1 MPAQID
7 GLIAAVADDE
17 RRRCHRRCCITAA
30 IAAASLLAWPAQA
43 LQQPHLCNRRVFGG
57 ALTSSLLISIPPTI
71 AGAATGADQ
80 QALLIPPPQPVPVP
94 GMGAPLRPLVV
105 ADDSWTLPKMSTR
118 LAQSRMATQE
128 LAPLVPSLSPFAEN
142 DVYYP
147 SSFAGKWEVK
157 ATLRRKIYP
166 YGPSFV
172 PSRSLI
178 EGSPR
183 YRSENVGDSTT
194 YQAQFSALG
203 GDDNKIIADR
213 RFNSISTTRAYN
225 QLTPVE
231 DIIWDPKKDPTQ
243 LKIQFAA
250 GQMTEDMRPIGPRRA
265 EVYLTARKKEES
277 DGGLTFAASERTRQ
291 VTIGAGAVVVSD
303 TETITEY
310 QMKERGA
317 DQIQAMQRIATYLT
331 PNPNSREGVLWQQVG
346 GKAVAF
352 FDYDID
358 LKRI

>member
-1 MPAQID
+1 MRGAVGAVTAPA
-7 GLIAAVADDE
+7 
-17 RRRCHRRCCITAA
+17 ITATL
-30 IAAASLLAWPAQA
+30 LLAWQPVLA
-43 LQQPHLCNRRVFGG
+43 LQQPHLFSRRVFGG
-57 ALTSSLLISIPPTI
+57 ALTSSLLISIPP
-71 AGAATGADQ
+71 AGAAPDADQ
-80 QALLIPPPQPVPVP
+80 QTLLIPPPQPVPLP
-94 GMGAPLRPLVV
+94 GAGAPLRPFVV
-105 ADDSWTLPKMSTR
+105 ADDSWMLPNLSTK
-118 LAQSRMATQE
+118 LAHSRIATRE
-128 LAPLVPSLSPFAEN
+128 LAPLVPSLSPFAQN

-147 SSFAGKWEVK
+147 KSFAGKWEVK
-157 ATLRRKIYP
+157 ATLRRKMYP

-172 PSRSLI
+172 PSKSLI

-194 YQAQFSALG
+194 YQAQFSALDG
-203 GDDNKIIADR
+203 NDNKIIADR

-231 DIIWDPKKDPTQ
+231 DIVWEPKKDPTQ

-277 DGGLTFAASERTRQ
+277 DDGLTFAASERTRQ

-303 TETITEY
+303 TESITEY
-310 QMKERGA
+310 HVEESE
-317 DQIQAMQRIATYLT
+317 DQAQAVQRVAVFLT

-352 FDYDID
+352 FDYDINM
-358 LKRI
+358 KRI

>member
-1 MPAQID
+1 M
-7 GLIAAVADDE
+7 LEMYV
-17 RRRCHRRCCITAA
+17 
-30 IAAASLLAWPAQA
+30 AAAALLLLVAWPALA
-43 LQQPHLCNRRVFGG
+43 LQQQPHTNEYSRRAFGG
-57 ALTSSLLISIPPTI
+57 ALTSSLLTPAIVNT
-71 AGAATGADQ
+71 ATSDSDQ
-80 QALLIPPPQPVPVP
+80 TLLIPPPQPVPIP
-94 GMGAPLRPLVV
+94 GAGAALRPLVV
-105 ADDSWTLPKMSTR
+105 GDDSWQVPELYTK
-118 LAQSRMATQE
+118 LAQSRIATQE
-128 LAPLVPSLSPFAEN
+128 LSPLVPSLSPFAEN
-142 DVYYP
+142 DIYYP
-147 SSFAGKWEVK
+147 SSFAGRWEVK
-157 ATLRRKIYP
+157 ATLRRKTYP

-203 GDDNKIIADR
+203 GDGNKIIADR
-213 RFNSISTTRAYN
+213 RFNSISTTKAYY

-277 DGGLTFAASERTRQ
+277 DAGSTFAASERTRQ

-310 QMKERGA
+310 HVQNSG
-317 DQIQAMQRIATYLT
+317 DQIQAFQRIAVFLT
-331 PNPNSREGVLWQQVG
+331 PNPNSREGLLWQQVG
-346 GKAVAF
+346 GKAVAY
-352 FDYDID
+352 FDYDVDMKKI
-358 LKRI
+358 

>member
-1 MPAQID
+1 MCV
-7 GLIAAVADDE
+7 AA
-17 RRRCHRRCCITAA
+17 AA
-30 IAAASLLAWPAQA
+30 IAQSFPFGSARIMLYVAVAALVLVAWPALA
-43 LQQPHLCNRRVFGG
+43 LQQPHSRRVFGG
-57 ALTSSLLISIPPTI
+57 ALTSSLLSPAI
-71 AGAATGADQ
+71 ANAATSDSDQ
-80 QALLIPPPQPVPVP
+80 TLLIPPPQPVPIP
-94 GMGAPLRPLVV
+94 GAGAPLRPLVV
-105 ADDSWTLPKMSTR
+105 GDDSWRVPELCTK
-118 LAQSRMATQE
+118 LAQSRIATQE
-128 LAPLVPSLSPFAEN
+128 LSPLVPSLSPFADN

-147 SSFAGKWEVK
+147 SSFAGRWEVK
-157 ATLRRKIYP
+157 ATLRRKTYP

-194 YQAQFSALG
+194 YQAQYSALG
-203 GDDNKIIADR
+203 GDGNKIIADR
-213 RFNSISTTRAYN
+213 SFNSKSTTRAYN

-310 QMKERGA
+310 HVQNSGN
-317 DQIQAMQRIATYLT
+317 QIQALQRIAVYLT

-346 GKAVAF
+346 GKAVAY
-352 FDYDID
+352 FDYDIEME
-358 LKRI
+358 KI

>member
-1 MPAQID
+1 MY
-7 GLIAAVADDE
+7 V
-17 RRRCHRRCCITAA
+17 
-30 IAAASLLAWPAQA
+30 AAAALLLLVAWPALA
-43 LQQPHLCNRRVFGG
+43 LQQPHTNEYSRRAFGG
-57 ALTSSLLISIPPTI
+57 ALTSSLLAPAIVN
-71 AGAATGADQ
+71 AATSGSDQ
-80 QALLIPPPQPVPVP
+80 TLLIPPPQPVPIP
-94 GMGAPLRPLVV
+94 GAGAALRPLVV
-105 ADDSWTLPKMSTR
+105 GDDSWQVPELYTK
-118 LAQSRMATQE
+118 LAQSRIATQE
-128 LAPLVPSLSPFAEN
+128 LSPLAPSLSPFAEN

-147 SSFAGKWEVK
+147 SSFAGGRWEIK
-157 ATLRRKIYP
+157 ATLRRKTYP

-203 GDDNKIIADR
+203 GDGNKIIADR
-213 RFNSISTTRAYN
+213 RFNSISTTKAYN

-250 GQMTEDMRPIGPRRA
+250 GQMTEDMRPVGPRRA

-277 DGGLTFAASERTRQ
+277 DGGSTFAASERTRQ

-310 QMKERGA
+310 HVKNSG
-317 DQIQAMQRIATYLT
+317 DQIQAIQRIAVFLT

-346 GKAVAF
+346 GKAVAY
-352 FDYDID
+352 FDYDVDMKKI
-358 LKRI
+358 

>member
-1 MPAQID
+1 M
-7 GLIAAVADDE
+7 
-17 RRRCHRRCCITAA
+17 
-30 IAAASLLAWPAQA
+30 
-43 LQQPHLCNRRVFGG
+43 F
-57 ALTSSLLISIPPTI
+57 
-71 AGAATGADQ
+71 
-80 QALLIPPPQPVPVP
+80 
-94 GMGAPLRPLVV
+94 
-105 ADDSWTLPKMSTR
+105 
-118 LAQSRMATQE
+118 
-128 LAPLVPSLSPFAEN
+128 
-142 DVYYP
+142 YYP

>member
-1 MPAQID
+1 MTKQMPGMCAT
-7 GLIAAVADDE
+7 AV
-17 RRRCHRRCCITAA
+17 
-30 IAAASLLAWPAQA
+30 LMLACPWPVIA
-43 LQQPHLCNRRVFGG
+43 LQQAQTYSCSRRVFGG
-57 ALTSSLLISIPPTI
+57 ALAGSLLTPAI
-71 AGAATGADQ
+71 ADASSTDAET
-80 QALLIPPPQPVPVP
+80 LLIPPPQPVPVP
-94 GMGAPLRPLVV
+94 GAGAPLRPLVV
-105 ADDSWTLPKMSTR
+105 GDESWKIPNLNTK
-118 LAQSRMATQE
+118 LAQSRIATQE
-128 LAPLVPSLSPFAEN
+128 LSPLVPSLSPFAEN

-157 ATLRRKIYP
+157 ATLRRKTYP

-194 YQAQFSALG
+194 YQAQFSSLG
-203 GDDNKIIADR
+203 GDGNKIIADR

-277 DGGLTFAASERTRQ
+277 DGGSTFAASERTRQ

-310 QMKERGA
+310 HVQKTG
-317 DQIQAMQRIATYLT
+317 DQIQAVQRIAVYLT

-352 FDYDID
+352 FDYDIEM
-358 LKRI
+358 KKI

>member
-1 MPAQID
+1 MRGAVTAPA
-7 GLIAAVADDE
+7 
-17 RRRCHRRCCITAA
+17 ITATL
-30 IAAASLLAWPAQA
+30 LLAWQPVLA
-43 LQQPHLCNRRVFGG
+43 LQQPHLFSRRVFGG
-57 ALTSSLLISIPPTI
+57 ALTSSLLISIPPP
-71 AGAATGADQ
+71 AGAAPDADQ
-80 QALLIPPPQPVPVP
+80 QTLLIPPPQPVPLP
-94 GMGAPLRPLVV
+94 GAGAPLRPLVV
-105 ADDSWTLPKMSTR
+105 ADDSWMLPNLSTK
-118 LAQSRMATQE
+118 LAHSRIATRE
-128 LAPLVPSLSPFAEN
+128 LAPLVPSLSPFAKN

-147 SSFAGKWEVK
+147 KSFAGKWEVK
-157 ATLRRKIYP
+157 ATLRRKMYP

-172 PSRSLI
+172 PSKSLI

-194 YQAQFSALG
+194 YQAQFSALD

-231 DIIWDPKKDPTQ
+231 DIVWEPKKDPTQ

-277 DGGLTFAASERTRQ
+277 DDGLTFAASERTRQ

-303 TETITEY
+303 TESITEY
-310 QMKERGA
+310 HVEESG
-317 DQIQAMQRIATYLT
+317 DQAQAVQRVAVFLT

-352 FDYDID
+352 FDYD
-358 LKRI
+358 LNMKRI